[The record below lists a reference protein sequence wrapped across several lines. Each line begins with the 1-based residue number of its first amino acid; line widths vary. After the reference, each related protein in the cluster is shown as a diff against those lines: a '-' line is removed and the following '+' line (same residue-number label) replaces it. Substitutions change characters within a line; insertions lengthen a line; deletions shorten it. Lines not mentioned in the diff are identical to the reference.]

1 MVSISVICLLRVSEH
16 KQKGGAMSQWL
27 KVLVL
32 LVFTGGAQ
40 ANMTLAQQVLEQPEV
55 VGKAR
60 LTVLLFKVYDATL
73 YAPKGQY
80 HPDKPFVLSLRY
92 LRALEGNK
100 IAQRSVEEMRKQGY
114 INEKNLAL
122 WQRQMASIF
131 PDVQAG
137 SELTAVRTSAGEAV
151 FYRGLERI
159 GQVKDAAFTQQFFN
173 IWLGTKSSEPE
184 MRKQL
189 LSQHGQKR

>member
-1 MVSISVICLLRVSEH
+1 
-16 KQKGGAMSQWL
+16 MSQWL

-32 LVFTGGAQ
+32 LVFAGGAH

-92 LRALEGNK
+92 LRAFEGDK

-114 INEKNLAL
+114 VNDKNLAL
-122 WQRQMASIF
+122 WRRQMVSIF

-137 SELTAVRTSAGEAV
+137 NELTAVRTSAGEAV

-159 GQVKDAAFTQQFFN
+159 GHIKDPEFSQQFFN
-173 IWLGTKSSEPE
+173 IWLGPKSSEPE

-189 LSQHGQKR
+189 LPQGAQKR